1 MFVVQA
7 AFLLPVI
14 TGMLNHGITGG
25 GMFEVKQCPQCVCIA
40 PTRELAIQIYN
51 EARKFSYQTSLRAV
65 VVYGGTS
72 VGHQLRQVEQG
83 CHLLVA
89 TPGRL
94 ADFVGRGKVMETK
107 GE

>member
-1 MFVVQA
+1 
-7 AFLLPVI
+7 
-14 TGMLNHGITGG
+14 MLNRGVTGSS
-25 GMFEVKQCPQCVCIA
+25 FDVKQKPQCVCVA

-51 EARKFSYQTSLRAV
+51 EARKFAHNTSLRPV

-94 ADFVGRGKVMETK
+94 ADFVNRGKV
-107 GE
+107 